1 MDETYGST
9 PGSTAVAEL
18 STPVG
23 MLAVAVSEVGLAEVR
38 WGRVEEFVSR
48 SGSPV
53 VRDPSRTEP
62 VARQL
67 SEYFSGERRR
77 FELALDWR
85 HATRSARSVLEALY
99 ESVTFGESIT
109 YGALAELTASGIP
122 ARAIGGI
129 MGRNPL
135 PVVVPCHRVL
145 AHDGLGGYSGGSGG
159 DGLEVKR
166 WLLTL
171 EGVLPP
177 TLDWDRRG
185 LV

>member
-23 MLAVAVSEVGLAEVR
+23 VLAFAVSEVGLAEVR
-38 WGRVEEFVSR
+38 WGRAGGFISR
-48 SGSPV
+48 SGSAV
-53 VRDPSRTEP
+53 VSDPGRTEP

-67 SEYFSGERRR
+67 TEYFGGERRR
-77 FELALDWR
+77 FDLALDWR

-99 ESVTFGESIT
+99 ESVPFGDSIT